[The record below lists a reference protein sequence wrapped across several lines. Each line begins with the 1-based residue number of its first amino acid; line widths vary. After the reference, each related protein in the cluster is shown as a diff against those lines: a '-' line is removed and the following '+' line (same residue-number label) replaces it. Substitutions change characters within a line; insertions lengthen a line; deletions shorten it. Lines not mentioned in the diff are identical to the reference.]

1 MVTSLLLLLT
11 WPISWL
17 LHGHDDHHH
26 PPDQPQLEARVDPV
40 RGRRV
45 VGAAVGHVSRDPD
58 VIVTNLVMV
67 NRSSE
72 GFYTSVFF
80 QSWT

>member
-1 MVTSLLLLLT
+1 MVTILRLLLNR
-11 WPISWL
+11 PISWL
-17 LHGHDDHHH
+17 HHDDHHH

-67 NRSSE
+67 IR
-72 GFYTSVFF
+72 
-80 QSWT
+80 